1 MTFTQ
6 PRRIGVI
13 GVPGKW
19 STECLADALE
29 SLTGFRLVID
39 ISRVSLDLANR
50 ALWYDD
56 MNLCTLDGLAI
67 KKISSVYGPETLE
80 RLDLL
85 RVAEA
90 SGVRC
95 FSPVRSV
102 HGLVDRL
109 SCTISLG
116 NAGIR
121 MPETTITER
130 IDVAAN
136 AVRRYG
142 SAVLKPLFSTKA
154 RGMVVLDNTLAPAEL
169 NQQLSEFHRRNP
181 IMYIQKKHELSGEDY
196 GVVFLGKRYLC
207 TYSRVGAKD
216 TWNTTI
222 NSGGKYRAHE
232 PSAAILQL
240 AQRARDVFDLD
251 YTTVDVAITEEGPVV
266 FEVSAFGGFR
276 GVKEGAGLDAASLY
290 ADYMLDELGAST

>member
-1 MTFTQ
+1 MTSTQ
-6 PRRIGVI
+6 AKRIGVI

-29 SLTGFRLVID
+29 TRTGFRLVID
-39 ISRVSLDLANR
+39 ISRVSLDLSIP
-50 ALWYDD
+50 ALWYDGID
-56 MNLCTLDGLAI
+56 LCTLDGLAI
-67 KKISSVYGPETLE
+67 KKISSVYSPETLE
-80 RLDLL
+80 RIDLL
-85 RVAEA
+85 RIAEA

-95 FSPVRSV
+95 FSAVNRV

-109 SCTISLG
+109 SCTISLR
-116 NAGIR
+116 NAGIA

-142 SAVLKPLFSTKA
+142 AAVLKPLFSTKA
-154 RGMVVLDNTLAPAEL
+154 RGMMVLDGNLADAEL

-181 IMYIQKKHELSGEDY
+181 IMYVQKKHELAGEDY
-196 GVVFLGKRYLC
+196 GVVFVGQRYLC
-207 TYSRVGAKD
+207 TYSRVGAKG

-222 NSGGKYRAHE
+222 HSGGKYSAHE
-232 PSAAILQL
+232 PDASIIAL
-240 AQRARDVFDLD
+240 AQQARDVFNLD
-251 YTTVDVAITEEGPVV
+251 YTTVDVAITDTGPVV

-290 ADYMLDELGAST
+290 ADYMLRELGTSQ